1 MLPSLQ
7 HYASAMSDVPSRS
20 YRDQLTASIVPKK
33 AYDYQQE
40 TTLTRRLN
48 RYENNGFEIYSPV
61 LAPSSID
68 TEMAILA
75 RATLSP
81 RYAHDIAQTRYLNTS
96 APLQTTR
103 DLRSVKVD
111 ITV

>member
-7 HYASAMSDVPSRS
+7 HYASTMSEVPSRS
-20 YRDQLTASIVPKK
+20 YRDQVTASIVPKK
-33 AYDYQQE
+33 AYDYQDE
-40 TTLTRRLN
+40 TTLTRQRN

-81 RYAHDIAQTRYLNTS
+81 RYAQDIAQTRYLHTS

-111 ITV
+111 VTV

>member
-7 HYASAMSDVPSRS
+7 HYASTMSEVPSLS
-20 YRDQLTASIVPKK
+20 YRDQVTAIIVPKK
-33 AYDYQQE
+33 AYDYQEE
-40 TTLTRRLN
+40 TTLTRQRN

-61 LAPSSID
+61 LAPSSIY
-68 TEMAILA
+68 TETAILA

-81 RYAHDIAQTRYLNTS
+81 IYAQDIAQTRYLNTS

-103 DLRSVKVD
+103 DLRSVKFDV
-111 ITV
+111 TA